1 MSAEAG
7 ITHCLSAHKFPRLQP
22 AGAGQAGR
30 PLLQRAGRG
39 DEHLPSAREGGHWTN
54 QWRGYT
60 VLRNQVKNFWKEL
73 GIANGASSILDNF
86 QTGQKRCNCSCIFR
100 CLNKKRQS
108 PCFAKCDF
116 PYSLGDLL
124 LKFTKQLLLEGSRL
138 TSPSAKLLK
147 RTEEQQL
154 QGKLSAGGAR
164 RVHHT
169 AAPCWVARSTSP
181 AGVVT
186 HAHWN
191 RATELCRYPAILSNL
206 HLRLPRHVLH
216 PPSPPPF
223 TTLELLTG
231 HPRLFFFFFLIKSHL
246 LEGIS
251 SSDGQQNTNLPA
263 RQHFYIQGM

>member
-1 MSAEAG
+1 MW
-7 ITHCLSAHKFPRLQP
+7 F
-22 AGAGQAGR
+22 
-30 PLLQRAGRG
+30 PLLFGRF
-39 DEHLPSAREGGHWTN
+39 
-54 QWRGYT
+54 
-60 VLRNQVKNFWKEL
+60 V
-73 GIANGASSILDNF
+73 
-86 QTGQKRCNCSCIFR
+86 
-100 CLNKKRQS
+100 
-108 PCFAKCDF
+108 
-116 PYSLGDLL
+116 
-124 LKFTKQLLLEGSRL
+124 TKIHNAAVTRRL

-231 HPRLFFFFFLIKSHL
+231 HPRLFFFFLIKSHL

-251 SSDGQQNTNLPA
+251 SSNGQQNTNLPA
-263 RQHFYIQGM
+263 RQHFYIQGT